1 MYIICAIIYF
11 EQRNG
16 GNFSMGEKKE
26 ALLHDAGVETAVFN
40 YLLENK
46 LLLMS
51 VDTLTDTTTCQ
62 SHLLSRQE
70 KLMNLNAL
78 NAQLLKMVPLFR

>member
-1 MYIICAIIYF
+1 
-11 EQRNG
+11 
-16 GNFSMGEKKE
+16 MGEKKE

-51 VDTLTDTTTCQ
+51 VDPGYDGFKIYINGHNYL
-62 SHLLSRQE
+62 
-70 KLMNLNAL
+70 
-78 NAQLLKMVPLFR
+78 

>member
-26 ALLHDAGVETAVFN
+26 ALLHDAGVET
-40 YLLENK
+40 
-46 LLLMS
+46 
-51 VDTLTDTTTCQ
+51 LTDTTTCQ

-78 NAQLLKMVPLFR
+78 NVQLLKMVPLFR

>member
-51 VDTLTDTTTCQ
+51 VDPGYDGFKIYINGHNYL
-62 SHLLSRQE
+62 
-70 KLMNLNAL
+70 
-78 NAQLLKMVPLFR
+78 

>member
-1 MYIICAIIYF
+1 
-11 EQRNG
+11 
-16 GNFSMGEKKE
+16 MGEKKE

-51 VDTLTDTTTCQ
+51 VDPGYDGFKIYINGHNYLSNSLVIKTGETD
-62 SHLLSRQE
+62 
-70 KLMNLNAL
+70 
-78 NAQLLKMVPLFR
+78 